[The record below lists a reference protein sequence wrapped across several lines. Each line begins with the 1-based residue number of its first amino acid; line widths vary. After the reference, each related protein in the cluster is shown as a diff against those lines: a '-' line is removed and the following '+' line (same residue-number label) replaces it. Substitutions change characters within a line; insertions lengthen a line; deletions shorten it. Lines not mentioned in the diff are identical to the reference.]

1 MGRIVSA
8 ILAAILGLNGLAM
21 LFAGLW
27 WYGAVPGVIATG
39 PYNPH
44 FVRDIGAAYLVVGV
58 SLAAYAA
65 RPARAWPALIAAAAF
80 LTLHAA
86 IHVFDAAC
94 GSHPLSDVAR
104 DFAGVYLPA
113 ILTLAIALNRK
124 GAVARPRSAA

>member
-1 MGRIVSA
+1 LSRAISA
-8 ILAAILGLNGLAM
+8 ILAVILALNGLAM

-44 FVRDIGAAYLVVGV
+44 FVRDIGAAYLVAGL
-58 SLAAYAA
+58 SLAAFAA
-65 RPARAWPALIAAAAF
+65 RPRQAWPALAAASAF

-113 ILTLAIALNRK
+113 ILTLFLALR
-124 GAVARPRSAA
+124 RQRSS